1 MEKKEEIVEIVKHL
15 IRRSEGKLTSAKIL
29 LERDR
34 IDDAISRAY
43 YAAFL
48 SVRALLYLLGI
59 STRTH
64 TGVITMFGLRV
75 IKEGLLPSKI
85 GMLNSAKSFSLKFE
99 NNSFVFCLSAVIRSR
114 SISLRGVYS
123 SRAIDPKTIILIK
136 FLSIFGYSVE
146 IFCNTLS
153 L

>member
-1 MEKKEEIVEIVKHL
+1 LEKKEEIVEIVKHL

-85 GMLNSAKSFSLKFE
+85 GKYLSELLEARETSDYAIMLYYTKEDGEIYIQKAE
-99 NNSFVFCLSAVIRSR
+99 EVIVAV
-114 SISLRGVYS
+114 
-123 SRAIDPKTIILIK
+123 KNLIK
-136 FLSIFGYSVE
+136 DKFKIE
-146 IFCNTLS
+146 I
-153 L
+153 